1 MQVLVTGGTGLIG
14 SALTRRLRDRGDD
27 VVIASRSRTGS
38 GFIRWDPQQ
47 PASLRIPGGT
57 DAVVHLAGAPV
68 FGRRWTEDYRREIRR
83 SRVLGTRTVVQA
95 ITDYEEPLKGF
106 VSSSAVGFYGDRG
119 DETLTEDAS
128 AGDDFLAGV
137 CREWEREARALE
149 DEHDAGVPTAV
160 VRTGVVLAREGG
172 ALNRML
178 NPFPGV
184 WPFHMGLGGPIG
196 RGRQFVPWIHI
207 ADEVGALLH
216 LLDHGLSGTF
226 NLSAPNPVRNRELTR
241 TIGDVL
247 NRPAALPIPPFALRL
262 LYGQAAE
269 ILTASQRVVPRKLRE
284 ETDYEFRHPTLEDA
298 LEDLLV

>member
-14 SALTRRLRDRGDD
+14 SALTRRLRDRGDE

-38 GFIRWDPQQ
+38 GFVRWDPEQ

-83 SRVLGTRTVVQA
+83 SRVLGTRTVVKA
-95 ITDYEEPLKGF
+95 ITEYEEPLNGF

-119 DETLTEDAS
+119 DEVLTEEAPS
-128 AGDDFLAGV
+128 GEDFLAGV
-137 CREWEREARALE
+137 CRDWEREARALNE
-149 DEHDAGVPTAV
+149 EHDAGVPTAI
-160 VRTGVVLAREGG
+160 VRTGVVLSREGG
-172 ALNRML
+172 ALDRML

-216 LLDHGLSGTF
+216 LLDQGLSGTF

-241 TIGDVL
+241 IIGRVL
-247 NRPAALPIPPFALRL
+247 NRPAALPIPPVALRL

-269 ILTASQRVVPRKLRE
+269 ILTASQRVRPRKLEE
-284 ETDYEFRHPTLEDA
+284 ETGYEFKHPSLEDA
-298 LEDLLV
+298 LEDLLA